1 MCGIRKGE
9 DSMTY
14 KEAVRQFRKLNHD
27 LYEEEVD
34 YWTAQEA
41 WAVFTDSLFKDGE
54 ITQRQWITWQTP
66 FKYGKPLKIKEVFSR

>member
-14 KEAVRQFRKLNHD
+14 KEAVRQFREINHA
-27 LYEEEVD
+27 LYEQEVD

-41 WAVFTDSLFKDGE
+41 WAVFIDSLFKDGE

-66 FKYGKPLKIKEVFSR
+66 FKYGKKLKVTKRYSC